1 MSRGL
6 LGMFR
11 KRVDCDE
18 VRKRASDYLESDVSE
33 EERQWIQKH
42 LERCLNCNSF
52 MDTLRSTI
60 RMLGDLPSKAIPKS
74 LKEKLLR
81 IPSERDSGQT

>member
-1 MSRGL
+1 MSRGF
-6 LGMFR
+6 LGLFR

-18 VRKRASDYLESDVSE
+18 VRRRASDYLESDLSE
-33 EERQWIQKH
+33 EEREWIRKH
-42 LERCLNCNSF
+42 LELCLNCNSF

-60 RMLGDLPSKAIPKS
+60 SMLGELPTKAIPNS

-81 IPSERDSGQT
+81 IPSSRESGEK

>member
-6 LGMFR
+6 LGMFK

-33 EERQWIQKH
+33 EEREWIQKH
-42 LERCLNCNSF
+42 LERCLHCNSF

>member
-1 MSRGL
+1 MSRGF
-6 LGMFR
+6 LGLFR

-18 VRKRASDYLESDVSE
+18 VRKRASDYLESDLSE
-33 EERQWIQKH
+33 EEREWIQKH
-42 LERCLNCNSF
+42 LELCLNCNSF

-60 RMLGDLPSKAIPKS
+60 SMLGELPSKAIPNR

-81 IPSERDSGQT
+81 IPSSRESGQK

>member
-1 MSRGL
+1 MSRGF

-18 VRKRASDYLESDVSE
+18 VRKRASDYLESDLSE
-33 EERQWIQKH
+33 GEREWIRQH
-42 LERCLNCNSF
+42 LALCLNCNSF

-60 RMLGDLPSKAIPKS
+60 SMLGELPSKAIPS
-74 LKEKLLR
+74 GLKQKLLR
-81 IPSERDSGQT
+81 ISSGRDSDKE